1 MKCHAPIEIERKT
14 SSDGSSKFN
23 ISKHSLCMLDDVD
36 DCRFSNQYE
45 TKNHEMISSYRFLER
60 ERESARG
67 PHDHC

>member
-23 ISKHSLCMLDDVD
+23 ISKHSLCMLDDVG

-45 TKNHEMISSYRFLER
+45 TKNHEMI
-60 ERESARG
+60 
-67 PHDHC
+67 